1 MSLTQQRH
9 HFVPEFYQRGFIED
23 GSGLI
28 WVYEKG
34 GAPRLKSVKKGAG
47 FEVNLYAVTN
57 PDGSVDV
64 QSVEKQLADL
74 DNNAAAVIRKIDAG
88 KPISPHERKLLCA
101 FIGVM
106 YRRTP
111 EHRRAVGEMAAGM
124 IPGLFDTVEA
134 ELFTPHFKNI
144 DNLNGEQ
151 RQRLA
156 QRYSEFLALK
166 AEYSAEPPDFLFP
179 RLVVRN
185 SVFETLLERLD
196 WAFFK
201 STNETPF
208 LTSDDPVVFNLSP
221 RHKQGGLLFFP
232 LSRHTL
238 LQAMGASSYGGTYRQ
253 LPDRKVEALNRYVV
267 RQAKE
272 QIYSGRR
279 DPGLEKF
286 ISRWLGKG
294 F

>member
-1 MSLTQQRH
+1 MTHQRH

-34 GAPRLKSVKKGAG
+34 RVPRQRSVKKGAG
-47 FEVNLYAVTN
+47 FEVNLYAFTN
-57 PDGSVDV
+57 PDGSVNV
-64 QSVEKQLADL
+64 ESVERKLANL
-74 DNNAAAVIRKIDAG
+74 DSDAAAIIRKIDMG
-88 KPISPHERKLLCA
+88 TPISVQERKLLCT

-111 EHRRAVGEMAAGM
+111 EHRRVVREMAAET
-124 IPGLFDTVEA
+124 IPDLFDTVEA
-134 ELFTPHFKNI
+134 ERFTPHFKNI
-144 DNLNGEQ
+144 DNLTAEQ

-166 AEYSAEPPDFLFP
+166 AQYSAEPPDFLFP
-179 RLVVRN
+179 SLVVNN
-185 SVFETLLERLD
+185 SIFETLLERLD

-201 STNETPF
+201 STPQKPF
-208 LTSDDPVVFNLSP
+208 LTCDNPVVFNLSP

-238 LQAMGASSYGGTYRQ
+238 LQAMGESSYGGTYRQ
-253 LPDRKVEALNRYVV
+253 LADRKVEILNQYVV

-272 QIYSGRR
+272 QVYSGRR
-279 DPGLEKF
+279 DSGLEKF